1 MHGFSFAVIKHIQ
14 TVLKFFCMKRRRK
27 RRLRKSVLFAGIA
40 LLAFCIVCAAVFL
53 FPKKEDTAYEKEE
66 PEEHRS
72 EETVPV
78 SSPTPTPEPEPEVHT
93 ASLFMIGDALVQ
105 VNNSAD
111 ALQYDG
117 SYDWAPQMDGITDLA
132 ADYDL
137 SFYNQESILGG
148 DELGIT
154 PFPHFNCPQSF
165 GDYMISRGFNLVST
179 ANNHSLDKG
188 PEGIEGS
195 DAYWKKH
202 PEVITDGTYI
212 SQEEHD
218 ASIIH
223 EINGITYAF
232 TAWTYDMNGNLCPV
246 GREYMVNQYRGFENE
261 MLDTVAAADKEA
273 DFVIV
278 SIHWGSEYTHNPDEE
293 QIRLA
298 QQLADAGADLIIGN
312 HAHNIQPVEWLND
325 GKTLCYYAFGNAI
338 NGQDF
343 PDYTTY
349 DDVNTGMA
357 SSLVLSKTV
366 LPDGTVTCE
375 IKDVKIDL
383 LYTWNINYEEFH
395 SVWYQDLSYDIFP
408 GKDSFYQSM
417 IDNVVHAYDSSFE
430 IGLK

>member
-1 MHGFSFAVIKHIQ
+1 
-14 TVLKFFCMKRRRK
+14 
-27 RRLRKSVLFAGIA
+27 
-40 LLAFCIVCAAVFL
+40 
-53 FPKKEDTAYEKEE
+53 
-66 PEEHRS
+66 
-72 EETVPV
+72 
-78 SSPTPTPEPEPEVHT
+78 
-93 ASLFMIGDALVQ
+93 
-105 VNNSAD
+105 
-111 ALQYDG
+111 
-117 SYDWAPQMDGITDLA
+117 
-132 ADYDL
+132 
-137 SFYNQESILGG
+137 
-148 DELGIT
+148 
-154 PFPHFNCPQSF
+154 
-165 GDYMISRGFNLVST
+165 
-179 ANNHSLDKG
+179 
-188 PEGIEGS
+188 
-195 DAYWKKH
+195 
-202 PEVITDGTYI
+202 
-212 SQEEHD
+212 
-218 ASIIH
+218 
-223 EINGITYAF
+223 
-232 TAWTYDMNGNLCPV
+232 
-246 GREYMVNQYRGFENE
+246 MVNQYRGFENE

-278 SIHWGSEYTHNPDEE
+278 SIHWGTEYTHNPDEE

-395 SVWYQDLSYDIFP
+395 SVWYKDLSYDIFP
-408 GKDSFYQSM
+408 GKASFYQSM